1 MVVAVSL
8 WHWWL
13 WVYAGGGCGFVV
25 LMAMGLCQW
34 WLWVCC
40 GYEFGNRFM
49 LVVAIGFLIGLCRW
63 WYGCGSS
70 MGLLMVV
77 WLRLWLLLVATTHWM
92 CTCIMNCGISILF

>member
-1 MVVAVSL
+1 MLVVVVGL
-8 WHWWL
+8 WHWWR
-13 WVYAGGGCGFVV
+13 
-25 LMAMGLCQW
+25 
-34 WLWVCC
+34 WVCANGGC